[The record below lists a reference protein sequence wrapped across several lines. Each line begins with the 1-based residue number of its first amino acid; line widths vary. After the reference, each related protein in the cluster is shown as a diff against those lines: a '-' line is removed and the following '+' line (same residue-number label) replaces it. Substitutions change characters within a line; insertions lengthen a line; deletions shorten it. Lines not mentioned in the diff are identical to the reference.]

1 MMKYYS
7 NTKTRIVQNQLITM
21 NEALTK
27 NYEKTLKE
35 KIAVIHAAYEDAPR
49 TVAIVEVPKDAT
61 VDKKLELAFMLT
73 NSIEYAWWEN
83 EEVTPMFP
91 EQGCRSTSVG
101 DMVLIGTEKYVC
113 ENMGWKKI

>member
-1 MMKYYS
+1 
-7 NTKTRIVQNQLITM
+7 M

-27 NYEKTLKE
+27 NYEKIYKE
-35 KIAVIHAAYEDAPR
+35 KIAVIHAAYEDIPR
-49 TVAIVEVPKDAT
+49 TVAMVEVSKSAT
-61 VDKKLELAFMLT
+61 VNEKLELAFRLT

-113 ENMGWKKI
+113 ENMGWTKV

>member
-1 MMKYYS
+1 
-7 NTKTRIVQNQLITM
+7 M

-27 NYEKTLKE
+27 NYEKIYKE
-35 KIAVIHAAYEDAPR
+35 KIAVIHAAYEDIPR
-49 TVAIVEVPKDAT
+49 TVAMVEVSKSAT
-61 VDKKLELAFMLT
+61 VNEKLELAFRLT

-101 DMVLIGTEKYVC
+101 DKVLIGTEKYVC
-113 ENMGWKKI
+113 ENMGWKKV

>member
-113 ENMGWKKI
+113 ENMGWKKV

>member
-1 MMKYYS
+1 
-7 NTKTRIVQNQLITM
+7 M

-27 NYEKTLKE
+27 NYEKAFKQ
-35 KIAVIHAAYEDAPR
+35 KVAVIHAAFDETPR
-49 TVAIVEVPKDAT
+49 TVAFVEVPKSAT
-61 VDKKLELAFMLT
+61 VNEKLELAFELT

-91 EQGCRSTSVG
+91 DKEGCRSTSVD

-113 ENMGWKKI
+113 KKQGWEKLNES

>member
-1 MMKYYS
+1 
-7 NTKTRIVQNQLITM
+7 M

-27 NYEKTLKE
+27 NLEKTFKE
-35 KIAVIHAAYEDAPR
+35 KVAVIHAAYEETPQP
-49 TVAIVEVPKDAT
+49 VAVVEVPKSAT
-61 VDKKLELAFMLT
+61 VDQKLELAFRLT

-113 ENMGWKKI
+113 ENMGWKKV